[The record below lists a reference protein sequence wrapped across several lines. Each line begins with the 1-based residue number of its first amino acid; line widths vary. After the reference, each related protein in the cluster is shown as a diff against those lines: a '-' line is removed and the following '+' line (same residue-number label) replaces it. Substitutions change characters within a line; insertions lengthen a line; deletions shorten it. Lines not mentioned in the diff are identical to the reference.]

1 MMSVLLVVALVVS
14 LVVSAFCSG
23 AETGFLSVSR
33 DRVLHM
39 ARQGGKRAQIVYL
52 ALSNISRSTSALLV
66 GNNLVAVGFS
76 TASAALAARVF
87 PDSPVAQMVWSAVA
101 AITVLY
107 LGEFLPKLFCST
119 RPLRRT
125 LALAYAWRA
134 FERVF
139 GPLGVVVQAIVSR
152 LLPRREPRTQMT
164 PETVLRILEDRKD
177 GVKLSDFESA
187 LVGRLMVLR
196 AKGASVTPETL
207 LSVLDDEFKEEI
219 EK

>member
-1 MMSVLLVVALVVS
+1 MMSVLLVVALVAS
-14 LVVSAFCSG
+14 LAVAAFCAG

-39 ARQGGKRAQIVYL
+39 ARQGGKRAQIVHL
-52 ALSNISRSTSALLV
+52 ALANISRSTSALLV
-66 GNNLVAVGFS
+66 GNNLASVGFS
-76 TASAALAARVF
+76 TASAALAVRAF
-87 PDSPVAQMVWSAVA
+87 PDSPAAQTAWSAAA
-101 AITVLY
+101 AIAVLY
-107 LGEFLPKLFCST
+107 LSEFLPKLFCSA

-125 LALAYAWRA
+125 LALAHAWRA
-134 FERVF
+134 FDRVF
-139 GPLGVVVQAIVSR
+139 GPLGAVVQAIVSR

-207 LSVLDDEFKEEI
+207 LSALDGEFREEI